1 VSKKKNRRTFRAP
14 DGVVWGV
21 EIDLP
26 GSSNA
31 MILFRHP
38 DRRHTR
44 LDRYNWVISN
54 GPEARSVT
62 SRLDPVRV
70 MESLDE
76 GEIAALFRRSMRI
89 SAPDTVLPQTAAPI
103 ELDQFRVP
111 STE

>member
-1 VSKKKNRRTFRAP
+1 MSKRARRTFRAP
-14 DGVVWGV
+14 DGLTWGV

-38 DRRHTR
+38 DGDSARK
-44 LDRYNWVISN
+44 DRYNWVISN

-70 MESLDE
+70 LEGLDDS
-76 GEIAALFRRSMRI
+76 EIAALFRRAMRI
-89 SAPDTVLPQTAAPI
+89 SRPDPLLPAQA
-103 ELDQFRVP
+103 
-111 STE
+111 STS

>member
-1 VSKKKNRRTFRAP
+1 VSRKARKTFRAP

-38 DRRHTR
+38 DRRSAR
-44 LDRYNWVISN
+44 NDRYNWVLSN

-62 SRLDPVRV
+62 SRLDPIRV
-70 MESLDE
+70 LE
-76 GEIAALFRRSMRI
+76 GLEDDEIAALFRRSMAI
-89 SAPDTVLPQTAAPI
+89 SAPKTLLP
-103 ELDQFRVP
+103 ERRRG
-111 STE
+111 